1 MQRIKDLCSAAMAAG
16 VASIARLRDHS
27 PLICYLIAAS
37 LAASAA
43 VSVGVRAATA
53 RQAPSELVAAVRHE
67 LAVLATADTVSAI
80 DRKVDS
86 IDSSVS
92 SLVES
97 VAKQGTAIE
106 QLQASVDAMKPG
118 GRRARSTSAA
128 SPGCVKLPSGFD
140 VDVGTLTA
148 AAKGVNVLG
157 TGETY
162 SAALVRHGFQASEVE
177 QLDEETCRK
186 IYDGWRSLYPP
197 QSFRYGSG
205 TNSGRWTC
213 TGGRC
218 FATTKP
224 GESRRGAEDSLP

>member
-1 MQRIKDLCSAAMAAG
+1 MQRLKDFLS
-16 VASIARLRDHS
+16 VAREIETAIVSRLRDLS
-27 PLICYLIAAS
+27 PSLCYLIAAV
-37 LAASAA
+37 LAASVAISISFRSA
-43 VSVGVRAATA
+43 KAH
-53 RQAPSELVAAVRHE
+53 QADDALVAAVRHE
-67 LAVLATADTVSAI
+67 LATVATAAELSAI
-80 DRKVDS
+80 GGKVDS

-106 QLQASVDAMKPG
+106 QLQASVDALKPG

-140 VDVGTLTA
+140 VDVGTLKA
-148 AAKGVNVLG
+148 ASKGVNVLG

-218 FATTKP
+218 Y
-224 GESRRGAEDSLP
+224 RNY